1 MIHPKNKDDALKWNY
16 KFWNN
21 QPVSKLNEIVT
32 RDSRINT
39 EININQVPF
48 VLPNEFEWIKPT
60 IDELVTFLDKYYAE
74 DSDGEFRL
82 HYSTNLLDFMYSG
95 DHIFLGVKIKTNN
108 LLVASICGKITKM
121 QVNRNLL
128 DLIEVNLLCIHPKL
142 RSKRL
147 TPVLIQELS
156 RQFNLIGHSDA
167 IYTSSN
173 YLPTPFMSSKY
184 YHKII
189 NAKVLYDTKFIKLDK
204 NTKIKNVKKTHQ
216 LPEKFQN
223 KNFKKIE
230 PRHLDQMFD
239 LFNLYMEKY
248 NLHPIFTKDE
258 FKEKF
263 SNKLITCYVLES
275 DEGDVLDFVS
285 YYLMQSRVLKSC
297 EKHEFIRRACLYYY
311 TSVNA
316 TPFSLISDLLIV
328 AKNNDIH
335 VFDAL
340 DIMENANVI
349 SELGFDEGTGFLHY
363 YLYNWKVKPLK
374 NIQCSWVM
382 I

>member
-1 MIHPKNKDDALKWNY
+1 M
-16 KFWNN
+16 
-21 QPVSKLNEIVT
+21 
-32 RDSRINT
+32 
-39 EININQVPF
+39 
-48 VLPNEFEWIKPT
+48 
-60 IDELVTFLDKYYAE
+60 
-74 DSDGEFRL
+74 
-82 HYSTNLLDFMYSG
+82 
-95 DHIFLGVKIKTNN
+95 
-108 LLVASICGKITKM
+108 
-121 QVNRNLL
+121 
-128 DLIEVNLLCIHPKL
+128 
-142 RSKRL
+142 
-147 TPVLIQELS
+147 
-156 RQFNLIGHSDA
+156 
-167 IYTSSN
+167 
-173 YLPTPFMSSKY
+173 
-184 YHKII
+184 
-189 NAKVLYDTKFIKLDK
+189 
-204 NTKIKNVKKTHQ
+204 
-216 LPEKFQN
+216 
-223 KNFKKIE
+223 E

-248 NLHPIFTKDE
+248 NLHPIFTQDE

-275 DEGDVLDFVS
+275 DDGDVLDFVS
-285 YYLMQSRVLKSC
+285 YYLMQSRVLKAC
-297 EKHEFIRRACLYYY
+297 EKHEFIRKACLYYY

-374 NIQCSWVM
+374 NIQCSWIM